1 MLIDIL
7 LTSLSIFTSSQRTTV
22 SPSRLHRRIR
32 LVHAKRPPRQRLSP
46 RRPTGSYPE
55 TGFESP
61 KPTYG
66 SPRFWHIY
74 SRFFSAASLLECTMS
89 KLMGRTG
96 GTGIQS
102 RAMDMV

>member
-1 MLIDIL
+1 MFI
-7 LTSLSIFTSSQRTTV
+7 TS
-22 SPSRLHRRIR
+22 
-32 LVHAKRPPRQRLSP
+32 K
-46 RRPTGSYPE
+46 
-55 TGFESP
+55 